1 MKFNTNDRVV
11 VSKQGLM
18 TYNRVG
24 TVVDAGW
31 TGSYVRLDE
40 IDKTLYYRNDNLRKT
55 TEEEKEK
62 DKMYITGDFKVAK
75 VKFLSGTNTNTEYEY
90 AMFDDYQIGTTV
102 IVQSAHHGLGVAK
115 IMDVIDKEKAVTKKF
130 EREIVT
136 AIDMTAY
143 EQRKK
148 DRARLKELD
157 STMKRKAEEI
167 NKLAVFEMLAEKD
180 EELKNMLEE
189 YKNLLR
195 DNGERN

>member
-11 VSKQGLM
+11 VSKQGLV
-18 TYNRVG
+18 TYNCVG
-24 TVVDAGW
+24 TVVDARF

-40 IDKTLYYRNDNLRKT
+40 FDKTLYYCNDNLRKIT
-55 TEEEKEK
+55 KEEKEK

-102 IVQSAHHGLGVAK
+102 VVQSAHHGLGVAK

-130 EREIVT
+130 EREIVA

-157 STMKRKAEEI
+157 SKMKRKAEEI

-180 EELKNMLEE
+180 EDMKSMLAE
-189 YKNLLR
+189 YKDLLLN
-195 DNGERN
+195 NGVH

>member
-1 MKFNTNDRVV
+1 MKFNTNDRVI
-11 VSKQGLM
+11 VSKLSLA
-18 TYNRVG
+18 TYNYTG
-24 TVVDAGW
+24 TIVDANFNS
-31 TGSYVRLDE
+31 SYVRLD
-40 IDKTLYYRNDNLRKT
+40 DMNKVFYYSNSSLSKIT
-55 TEEEKEK
+55 KEKEEK

-102 IVQSAHHGLGVAK
+102 VVQSAHHGLGVAK

-130 EREIVT
+130 EREIVA

-157 STMKRKAEEI
+157 SKMKRKAEEI